1 MAGALVTRGDRD
13 TDTRGGPTPW
23 GPRGKRAALH
33 RTPREAPGVN
43 SRPGDLS
50 LPAPRTAGS
59 TFSRGVSP
67 SPRCLVTAARAD
79 SRGTDQAQPQ
89 QPLAGAVV
97 SAAARAETRGPP
109 GFLRPLYSSRIDRSS
124 TSWQT
129 LDRAVGTR
137 RRSDSCTRS
146 LCLSAVGAI
155 HTGRVCQRREWS
167 DRFCLGNEGEAT
179 NERPVREDD
188 SLALDLGRITQSLFL
203 CLLNEIVEQI
213 LES

>member
-1 MAGALVTRGDRD
+1 MQRGWCSCNTRRSGHRH
-13 TDTRGGPTPW
+13 TRRADPVGTQGEEGCPPQDAKG
-23 GPRGKRAALH
+23 GPRGQQPTRG
-33 RTPREAPGVN
+33 PRPPCPQNRREHI
-43 SRPGDLS
+43 
-50 LPAPRTAGS
+50 
-59 TFSRGVSP
+59 SRGVSP

-97 SAAARAETRGPP
+97 SAAARAETRGPL

-188 SLALDLGRITQSLFL
+188 ALALRPWANYSVSFPLSFK
-203 CLLNEIVEQI
+203 
-213 LES
+213 